1 MPTPRQAD
9 RPDWH
14 MRRPFLVAFIASAVF
29 LSLFEWWAGP
39 ALVAYLAFRYAL
51 AKNTLIP

>member
-1 MPTPRQAD
+1 
-9 RPDWH
+9 